1 MKVFNINIFLAFQD
15 ESDLRLTSYFSVS
28 LFMYWNHKNKEKKII
43 INIYIIIIMPNEIL
57 CHEPEP
63 YSTRTSKSI
72 GKDDYLIAQKKKKT
86 YHESVTQS
94 SKWIIYLH
102 FCKAWVTTHSKTE
115 QVSAVNL
122 IRSKQTEKT
131 RKPRGIKK

>member
-15 ESDLRLTSYFSVS
+15 ESDLRLTTYFSVS
-28 LFMYWNHKNKEKKII
+28 LFMYWNHKNKEKKITNI
-43 INIYIIIIMPNEIL
+43 IVIISTEIL

-63 YSTRTSKSI
+63 YSTRTSKSMS
-72 GKDDYLIAQKKKKT
+72 KDDYLIAQKKKNT
-86 YHESVTQS
+86 YHESVTRS

-102 FCKAWVTTHSKTE
+102 FCKAWIPAHSKTE

-122 IRSKQTEKT
+122 VRSK
-131 RKPRGIKK
+131 